1 MKNRSKVAKELA
13 ELCKI
18 AAHPDRIRIIET
30 LHFGPKDVSSLAA
43 ALDISGSRVSQQL
56 ALLRAHRHVSEERRG
71 RQHIYHLTQPKLAEW
86 ILDGLEFI
94 ETRPSSVSDA
104 DIEAAR
110 RYWSAQDPTSITG

>member
-1 MKNRSKVAKELA
+1 MKNRSRVAKELA

-30 LHFGPKDVSSLAA
+30 LHSGPKDVSSLAT
-43 ALDISGSRVSQQL
+43 ALGISGSRVSQQL
-56 ALLRAHRHVSEERRG
+56 ALLRAHRHVSEERNG

-94 ETRPSSVSDA
+94 EARPSVSGA

-110 RYWSAQDPTSITG
+110 RYWSANDQTTKTG